1 MNIVAIIQAR
11 MGSTRLPGKVMKEVL
26 GKPLL
31 ELQIERVRK
40 SKLIN
45 RVVIATTKKETEQ
58 PIIDLCK
65 RLSVD
70 YFRGSEMDVL
80 ARYFEAAIQY
90 KADVVVRLTSD
101 DPLIDPTIIDK
112 IIAEF
117 LSNPSKYDYVS
128 NSIVK
133 TYPLGLDTE
142 VFSMNA
148 LKQAYWEAENPA
160 FREHVTPY
168 IRLHPDKFNIGVV
181 LHPVDLSSYRLT
193 VDTEADLALIS
204 RVLEELYIKKRE
216 CFTLEDIIV
225 LLQQHPEWL
234 LLNSHIEQKK
244 IEDEL

>member
-31 ELQIERVRK
+31 EFQIERVRK
-40 SKLIN
+40 SKLIT
-45 RVVIATTKKETEQ
+45 RVVVATTKKETEQ

-80 ARYFEAAIQY
+80 ARYFEAANQY

-112 IIAEF
+112 IITEF

-128 NSIVK
+128 NSIDK

-148 LKQAYWEAENPA
+148 LKQAYQEAKSPA

-193 VDTEADLALIS
+193 VDTKEDLELIS
-204 RVLEELYIKKRE
+204 RVLSELYEKKRE

-225 LLQQHPEWL
+225 LLQQHPEWI

-244 IEDEL
+244 LEDEL

>member
-1 MNIVAIIQAR
+1 
-11 MGSTRLPGKVMKEVL
+11 MKEVL

-31 ELQIERVRK
+31 EFQIERVRK
-40 SKLIN
+40 SKLIT
-45 RVVIATTKKETEQ
+45 RVVVATTTKETEQ

-70 YFRGSEMDVL
+70 CFRGSEMDVL
-80 ARYFEAAIQY
+80 ARYFEAANLY

-112 IIAEF
+112 IIAEL

-128 NSIVK
+128 NSIDR

-148 LKQAYWEAENPA
+148 LKQAYQEATSPA
-160 FREHVTPY
+160 YREHVTPY

-181 LHPVDLSSYRLT
+181 KHPVDLSSYRLT
-193 VDTEADLALIS
+193 VDTEEDLELIS
-204 RVLEELYIKKRE
+204 RVLEELYEKKRE
-216 CFTLEDIIV
+216 YFTMEDIIV
-225 LLQQHPEWL
+225 LLQQHQDWT

-244 IEDEL
+244 LEDEL